1 MHIGIV
7 VGRVTATRKDPNLV
21 GTKLLITQ
29 PIQLNGSASP
39 SAPIIAVDT
48 VGAGMGEKVIYVS
61 GSVATRGMNKKDAP
75 VDAAIIGIIDTLE
88 YEELEGVDS

>member
-1 MHIGIV
+1 MQLGIV

-29 PIQLNGSASP
+29 PIHLNGMATP
-39 SAPIIAVDT
+39 SGPIIAVDT
-48 VGAGMGEKVIYVS
+48 VGAGIGEKVIYVS
-61 GSVATRGMNKKDAP
+61 GSVANKAMYKKEAP

-88 YEELEGVDS
+88 YEELEHK